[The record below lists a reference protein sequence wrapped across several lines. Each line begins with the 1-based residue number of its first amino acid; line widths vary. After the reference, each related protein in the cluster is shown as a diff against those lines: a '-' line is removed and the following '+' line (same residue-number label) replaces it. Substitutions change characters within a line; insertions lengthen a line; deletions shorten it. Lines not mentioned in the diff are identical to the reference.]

1 MEGNNNPTPQPQGA
15 QGDNQ
20 AGAGGTLL
28 GGNGGENNQ
37 QGQQG
42 QGSQNPAPQP
52 QGAGAQE
59 NTVPEKYEYDVP
71 ETWDE
76 AYKTKVEA
84 IAKENKLNNEQMKKF
99 AEMAQNEHQAFLEQR
114 EKNMQGWVNEL
125 KQDPDFAGENY
136 NQSVQYALMGLKH
149 VDPKG
154 ELKSVLEESGYGSHP
169 AVVKAMFKIGK
180 MLDNDKIAGKGSR
193 SSSQSPVWERMYNN
207 Q

>member
-1 MEGNNNPTPQPQGA
+1 MEGNNNPTPQPQGEH
-15 QGDNQ
+15 GEN

-28 GGNGGENNQ
+28 GGNAETPP
-37 QGQQG
+37 QGQAG
-42 QGSQNPAPQP
+42 QSQAPQP

-84 IAKENKLNNEQMKKF
+84 IARENKLNNEQMKKF

-114 EKNMQGWVNEL
+114 EKNMQSWVNEL

-149 VDPKG
+149 IDPKG